1 MIEEYYDAGGDHA
14 HTDLGIEKEAF
25 AGAAFNAAKTIIPR
39 LATHAGKAWGASKA
53 VAPAA
58 KAVPTGAMGRAWQA
72 TGGRVTEALGKAW
85 RPTGGRVWNA
95 GKTFAAP
102 AGEAIERGVASGAGK
117 VLGKPGSEMAA
128 KLVKGVPGQAAKD
141 AVIFGGLSAGL
152 EGGVGAY
159 AAEDGDRLK
168 AFGEGAA
175 HGAMSGAAMGGLMG
189 GFGKGFRNLRSGS
202 MQQAAGRQL
211 AKPLAQVRPKGFVG
225 PLRPVQGPRLD
236 AAGLAQRQTAMAQK
250 QMDRGFF
257 KSVGDVA
264 TGKGPINRATSAQNV
279 AGGLGQ
285 FGAEWLAPMAV
296 LPASMGGGNPFKAET
311 WGFGDTSANPAATDF
326 SPETTARVQAMYQR
340 QGRLPPATAKTAEDI
355 PGVDLLGI
363 EQEQLKA
370 PVRLLTTM
378 GGGAATGIPVGM
390 GIDAL
395 RKKPWYPAG
404 GRGSLLARTGQTLG
418 TAAGVLGGHYAGQKL
433 FPKKEDENDI
443 EAKLEQIDFDKLM
456 RYYKKREAGQV

>member
-14 HTDLGIEKEAF
+14 HTDLGLEKEAF

-72 TGGRVTEALGKAW
+72 TGGRVTGALGKAW

-102 AGEAIERGVASGAGK
+102 AGEAVERGVASGAGK
-117 VLGKPGSEMAA
+117 VFGKPGSELAS

-141 AVIFGGLSAGL
+141 AVIFGGASAGL
-152 EGGVGAY
+152 EGGIGAY
-159 AAEDGDRLK
+159 SAEEGDRLK

-189 GFGKGFRNLRSGS
+189 GFGKTFRNARSGS
-202 MQQAAGRQL
+202 LQQAAGRQL
-211 AKPLAQVRPKGFVG
+211 AKPMMPVRPKGFVG
-225 PLRPVQGPRLD
+225 PMQPLAGPQQS
-236 AAGLAQRQTAMAQK
+236 ASAMAK
-250 QMDRGFF
+250 SQMERGFGGSI
-257 KSVGDVA
+257 KDVFSS
-264 TGKGPINRATSAQNV
+264 GGGPINRATSAQNV

-311 WGFGDTSANPAATDF
+311 WGFGGDPENQAAQDF

-340 QGRLPPATAKTAEDI
+340 QGRLPPATAKTAEAI

-363 EQEQLKA
+363 EQEQIKTPA
-370 PVRLLTTM
+370 RLLTTL

-395 RKKPWYPAG
+395 SKKPWYPAG
-404 GRGSLLARTGQTLG
+404 GKGSLLSRTGQTVG
-418 TAAGVLGGHYAGQKL
+418 TAAGILGGHYLGQRL
-433 FPKKEDENDI
+433 FPHEKELENDI
-443 EAKLEQIDFDKLM
+443 ESKLEQIDFDKLM
-456 RYYKKREAGQV
+456 RYYKKREADQV